1 MKPFPILT
9 VLGAVAIPAAVFAV
23 FNVAPMERSM
33 GAIQKIFYFHVSSA
47 WLCYLGFILCAGGSL
62 AYLWKRSTRADA
74 FALAAA
80 ETGLLFGLIVM
91 VTGPLWARPVWGVYW
106 KWEPRLTS
114 MALMVVIF
122 AAYWMLRT
130 FGGAGEGVRRFASVL
145 GVFGAPNIFFV
156 HYAVKMWRGNHPQV
170 LNLNGGGGISSDMRL
185 TLYGVCL
192 PALLLLFGLL
202 LRLRYKALL
211 DERTVKA
218 MRRRIARIGVF

>member
-1 MKPFPILT
+1 MKIFPALT
-9 VLGAVAIPAAVFAV
+9 ALCALAVATAVYFV
-23 FNVAPMERSM
+23 FNVAPMETSM
-33 GAIQKIFYFHVSSA
+33 GVIQKIFYFHVSSA

-62 AYLWKRSTRADA
+62 GYLWKRSTRADA
-74 FALAAA
+74 FALASA
-80 ETGLLFGLIVM
+80 EVGLLFGLIVL

-130 FGGAGEGVRRFASVL
+130 FGGSGDGVRRFASVL

-156 HYAVKMWRGNHPQV
+156 HFAVKMWRGNHPQV
-170 LNLNGGGGISSDMRL
+170 LNINGGGGISPDMRM
-185 TLYGVCL
+185 TLYGVAL

-202 LRLRYKALL
+202 LRLRYKALV
-211 DERTVKA
+211 DERMIKA
-218 MRRRIARIGVF
+218 MRRRLARAGVF